1 MRSQRRPLQTVIG
14 GAPVGV
20 NVRRPMMFISR
31 ALKTVAFISLFG
43 QAAVASDFAID
54 VSRLSKST
62 VLYRDQAQISVYP
75 APVIYLRA
83 AGLSAGPTEYAE
95 IKEKIL
101 YPLIQK
107 SRRPVSA
114 VIIQWFPGQPTGLGI
129 TVLWS
134 DGDARESTIAR
145 SPEGHYD
152 ATAYEILFAKP
163 TP

>member
-83 AGLSAGPTEYAE
+83 AGLSAEGEDSLSTNSEESETGFRSHHPVVSGRTHRAWDHR
-95 IKEKIL
+95 
-101 YPLIQK
+101 PL
-107 SRRPVSA
+107 
-114 VIIQWFPGQPTGLGI
+114 
-129 TVLWS
+129 
-134 DGDARESTIAR
+134 E
-145 SPEGHYD
+145 
-152 ATAYEILFAKP
+152 
-163 TP
+163 